1 MQLLQNVHHTLTWVC
16 FILELLNDCVLLILH
31 IALKLFLR
39 QLEVVFLLQGHHH
52 TTEVLPNKVDDEL
65 IPSVAVSD
73 SLFRKDLIGEI
84 GTCFEGNLFGENK
97 SVVTVEQEVFDL
109 GGKKVSKDCKDS
121 QALRREHTGAMLTV

>member
-16 FILELLNDCVLLILH
+16 FILELRNDCVLLILH
-31 IALKLFLR
+31 IALKLFVR

-109 GGKKVSKDCKDS
+109 GE
-121 QALRREHTGAMLTV
+121 RRSVRIVRTVRHLGESIQEPC